1 MGEYYLRELFKEIIN
16 ISKDIETFTVEELW
30 KWTKFDRRNECL
42 NNSLGIHKYSG
53 VPVEGRKELLKDQ
66 RINGNYLL
74 FDFIGHL
81 PEFDIKQYNNFEELI
96 ENIIGEN
103 GILNPFTTIQ
113 IPIINGRC
121 KNILSVLKYKDETS
135 FRNVYENKIIE
146 KMKNEI
152 RETCE
157 YNKV

>member
-1 MGEYYLRELFKEIIN
+1 MGEYYLRELFEEIVN
-16 ISKDIETFTVEELW
+16 ISRDIETFTVEELW
-30 KWTKFDRRNECL
+30 KWTKFDSINKCL

-66 RINGNYLL
+66 RIKGDYLL

-81 PEFDIKQYNNFEELI
+81 PEFDLKQYNNFECLI

-103 GILNPFTTIQ
+103 GILNSFTTIQ
-113 IPIINGRC
+113 IPIINGKC

-135 FRNVYENKIIE
+135 FRSEYENKIIE
-146 KMKNEI
+146 KINNEI
-152 RETCE
+152 REICE
-157 YNKV
+157 YNKI